1 MESNQMCFNKPSH
14 DSDVH
19 KSLRV
24 ISVREKMLSFLALPR
39 ASSAQRMLLELIL
52 RHCDSSRINS
62 HSFKRMLHSVCSV
75 SPSNHQDSWWI
86 FNNFCLDRI
95 WNYQLFDNGFF
106 LCGVR
111 CNAVIITAIR
121 RRCWNFSRVEAG
133 ITFELPLIASQF
145 LFLH

>member
-62 HSFKRMLHSVCSV
+62 HSFKWMLHSLCSV

-86 FNNFCLDRI
+86 FNNFVLTEFEI
-95 WNYQLFDNGFF
+95 INYLIMVSS
-106 LCGVR
+106 C
-111 CNAVIITAIR
+111 
-121 RRCWNFSRVEAG
+121 VEWDVMLWLSQPLEDAAG
-133 ITFELPLIASQF
+133 ISPELKQA
-145 LFLH
+145 